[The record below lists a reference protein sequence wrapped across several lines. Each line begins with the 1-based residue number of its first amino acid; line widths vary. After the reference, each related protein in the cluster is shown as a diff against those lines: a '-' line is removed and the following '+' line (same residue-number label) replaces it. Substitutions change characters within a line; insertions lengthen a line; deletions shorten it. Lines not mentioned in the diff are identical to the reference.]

1 MSDILRRFVIVATL
15 FLLGA
20 GQACACISH
29 SPASP
34 GLVAAVSHNADHHH
48 GHGEPDAPD
57 AKCCDGKNAAIQ
69 SEPLIHFKADR
80 IAKPAPALIEPISA
94 ILGDQWA
101 PAPAVAPP
109 RLPAPRAPTLLELK
123 IRLQN

>member
-20 GQACACISH
+20 GQACACVSH
-29 SPASP
+29 SPAFS
-34 GLVAAVSHNADHHH
+34 GQAATVSHDAEHHH

-57 AKCCDGKNAAIQ
+57 VRCCDGKTAALQ
-69 SEPLIHFKADR
+69 PEPLIHFKADR
-80 IAKPAPALIEPISA
+80 VAKPAPALIEPISA
-94 ILGDQWA
+94 ILRDQWV

-109 RLPAPRAPTLLELK
+109 RLPAPRTPTLLELK